1 MLALADEEISG
12 RLADYKSTL
21 KEKIEKANRD
31 LAEVKY
37 EYKTN

>member
-1 MLALADEEISG
+1 MMALADDALAA
-12 RLADYKSTL
+12 RLADYKSGL

-37 EYKTN
+37 QFKTN

>member
-1 MLALADEEISG
+1 MLALADDALAA
-12 RLADYKSTL
+12 RLEAYKTGL

-37 EYKTN
+37 QYKVN